1 MHVKAD
7 VFEEREQH
15 MKDQY
20 EELELELFQ
29 SQNEL
34 ATTREA
40 FVAFGAF
47 GGGFKNLHT

>member
-1 MHVKAD
+1 
-7 VFEEREQH
+7 